1 MRIFAASQFVS
12 LFFFHKQKIHIALS
26 NMNSA
31 QDCGCLHKWV
41 FLYITGA
48 FVLKIRWIHESA
60 EVKVKST

>member
-31 QDCGCLHKWV
+31 QEHKWV

-48 FVLKIRWIHESA
+48 FVLKIRWIHESP